1 VFIEITKETKQIK
14 TISVNQML
22 YSIKTHGVG
31 ILGTAVNTI
40 YKYLIKRF
48 SHFSDFLYD
57 DIIHSNLLREQR
69 LFNKNKEKLNGQY
82 PYERAEKLSKD
93 IKKLG
98 TLGKKNLTY
107 LDTFRQLISTI
118 GNALGIVRMI
128 RNASLKDNSNLIRF
142 IPKIIEELKF
152 EDVAEELG
160 LKGETF
166 EACKMFDISVRL
178 LFKQEEDATDFL
190 RILVKNFE
198 GAFDGADCAHL
209 KLFHLIL
216 PSLTLNFIEHVMRGK
231 DKIFKRNN
239 KEAFI
244 SDDGFAL
251 GSSYLLKIL
260 DQNEAFKSLN
270 WFQHMNEK
278 FERDT

>member
-1 VFIEITKETKQIK
+1 MTNYNYNLHTNVFIEITKETKQIK

-142 IPKIIEELKF
+142 IPKIIEDLKF

-178 LFKQEEDATDFL
+178 LFK
-190 RILVKNFE
+190 
-198 GAFDGADCAHL
+198 
-209 KLFHLIL
+209 
-216 PSLTLNFIEHVMRGK
+216 
-231 DKIFKRNN
+231 
-239 KEAFI
+239 
-244 SDDGFAL
+244 
-251 GSSYLLKIL
+251 
-260 DQNEAFKSLN
+260 
-270 WFQHMNEK
+270 
-278 FERDT
+278 